1 MTWALLPCCVCAV
14 FSCFL
19 RYRLAGLTR
28 WAVETGECIWV
39 VWIVKGI
46 SFTFSVPQGLTRWIW
61 AIKRIYITLLT
72 TSYCCRCSL
81 SLLLVYSL
89 SLLLCLRLPD
99 PIEGLPKM
107 SALTA
112 IRRDIGRQ
120 KTYEWAKSVE
130 WYESWILSADTC
142 TPEIH
147 CSFVHPIFNIR
158 HW

>member
-112 IRRDIGRQ
+112 IRRDIGRRIVL
-120 KTYEWAKSVE
+120 KNLWMSKI
-130 WYESWILSADTC
+130 SWMVWVMDPLSR
-142 TPEIH
+142 H
-147 CSFVHPIFNIR
+147 VHLRDPLQLCPPYL
-158 HW
+158 